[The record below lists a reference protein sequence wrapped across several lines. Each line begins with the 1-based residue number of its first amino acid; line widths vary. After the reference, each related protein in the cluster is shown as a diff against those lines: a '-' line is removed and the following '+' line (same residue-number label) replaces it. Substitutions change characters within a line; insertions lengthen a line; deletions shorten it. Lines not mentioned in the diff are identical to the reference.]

1 MPKGDTLIAHGHIQ
15 DGDGCNNG
23 IDESFIRLC
32 KIPGDAEWHFLSE
45 MI

>member
-15 DGDGCNNG
+15 DRDACNNG

-32 KIPGDAEWHFLSE
+32 KIPADAQWKFLSE